1 LSEVRKDQQASK
13 LFIQNFA
20 DVYRTLLR
28 AKSDDL
34 IPLQEELDF
43 IQSYMYLIRVR
54 FENLIVFKATISPAL
69 KKRMVPPLT
78 LQMLVENAIK
88 HNSLTETQPL
98 VIEMLDGPDEYLTF
112 RNTVKLKTVKTTD
125 KSGTGLNN
133 IRQRYAH
140 FTDLPVRVMQTEE
153 HFEVRIPLL
162 KIEP

>member
-1 LSEVRKDQQASK
+1 
-13 LFIQNFA
+13 
-20 DVYRTLLR
+20 
-28 AKSDDL
+28 
-34 IPLQEELDF
+34 
-43 IQSYMYLIRVR
+43 
-54 FENLIVFKATISPAL
+54 
-69 KKRMVPPLT
+69 MVPPLT

-112 RNTVKLKTVKTTD
+112 RNTVKLKPVKTTD